1 MKKWCVQASQ
11 ESLDQE
17 YSGWEKEKTQEA
29 DQLKAWLLLLLL
41 RDWAEVQASE
51 VEDQDQDEDQAEDQA
66 EEKEMDV

>member
-1 MKKWCVQASQ
+1 MKWCVQASQ

-41 RDWAEVQASE
+41 LRGWAEVQASG
-51 VEDQDQDEDQAEDQA
+51 VEDQDQDEEKA

>member
-29 DQLKAWLLLLLL
+29 DQLKAWLLLL
-41 RDWAEVQASE
+41 RGWAEVQASR
-51 VEDQDQDEDQAEDQA
+51 VEDQDQDKDQA